1 MSHLMNI
8 QPLVTFTVILRPPVS
23 EAGRSRR
30 WSAHCLDLDMAVS
43 AQSASMVRQ
52 RLASTIAAHIA
63 LGGYMPPRRALVQPE
78 LWDVAGAAPLVTRQ
92 TVETDHGP
100 VEVRY
105 VQPHDAMA

>member
-1 MSHLMNI
+1 MSHLMNM
-8 QPLVTFTVILRPPVS
+8 QPLVTFTVILHPPMGDS
-23 EAGRSRR
+23 GRSKR
-30 WSAHCLDLDMAVS
+30 WSAHCLDLDMAVH
-43 AQSASMVRQ
+43 ANSASMVRQ
-52 RLASTIAAHIA
+52 RLASHIVAHIA
-63 LGGYMPPRRALVQPE
+63 LDGDIPPRRALVQPE